1 MTSLSQVSNLPSGFA
16 WGPVLVALAVG
27 SDICEQ
33 QSVTVPGNLRPGGK
47 TGATLAVMTRNEARS
62 AALTSLLAVL
72 LVGFG
77 CRAGGS
83 LVDDDSSADDDAGG
97 GDDTGDDDS
106 ATSVPPRCDF
116 LANGGAETG
125 DTSGWTVTDGNFAA
139 VALQDGSYPE
149 PAAGTYQF
157 FAEQEPYSR
166 MVQTADLSKLAHQLG
181 GGGMYAHLSSQVRNW
196 NGSDAPSLELQAL
209 GPDGALLDSTQA
221 GPFLSAYW
229 QEQRVSLA
237 LPPATQT
244 LSVAVRGTRNSGS
257 DNDSY
262 FDELELC
269 VSDIAP
275 PKIDDL
281 RLGPWLGHPEPTAMT
296 VLWETHS
303 ATIGRLVYG
312 EDPEPSLV
320 AQETTASQHHEL
332 RLMGLSP
339 DSTVHFRLEGD
350 GLLSKTWSFRT
361 PPASAAAMSF
371 VAWADN
377 QNGPATFHALAAQ
390 MAVLQPDLAVS
401 AGDIVQNGYEENYQG
416 QFLGPLRDLAPSVP
430 ILVAAGNHEYYGDL
444 DANLFD
450 LHVAQPADEH
460 CFSVVW
466 GDTWFLF
473 LDSELS
479 VGPGSPQYQCIA
491 AALDEPAFAAA
502 GLRVAL
508 FHRPPRVEYWAGTCW
523 TGEAAVRDY
532 IEPMFEAAGV
542 DLVINGHNH
551 LYAYSP
557 PAFPGG
563 VTWVTTGGGGGG
575 IDGEDDFCTTWDEIE
590 FTSFEHHFL
599 HVQVDGTSVSVDA
612 IRTDGSVIHSFDL

>member
-1 MTSLSQVSNLPSGFA
+1 
-16 WGPVLVALAVG
+16 
-27 SDICEQ
+27 
-33 QSVTVPGNLRPGGK
+33 
-47 TGATLAVMTRNEARS
+47 
-62 AALTSLLAVL
+62 
-72 LVGFG
+72 
-77 CRAGGS
+77 
-83 LVDDDSSADDDAGG
+83 
-97 GDDTGDDDS
+97 
-106 ATSVPPRCDF
+106 
-116 LANGGAETG
+116 
-125 DTSGWTVTDGNFAA
+125 
-139 VALQDGSYPE
+139 
-149 PAAGTYQF
+149 
-157 FAEQEPYSR
+157 
-166 MVQTADLSKLAHQLG
+166 
-181 GGGMYAHLSSQVRNW
+181 
-196 NGSDAPSLELQAL
+196 
-209 GPDGALLDSTQA
+209 
-221 GPFLSAYW
+221 
-229 QEQRVSLA
+229 
-237 LPPATQT
+237 
-244 LSVAVRGTRNSGS
+244 
-257 DNDSY
+257 
-262 FDELELC
+262 
-269 VSDIAP
+269 
-275 PKIDDL
+275 
-281 RLGPWLGHPEPTAMT
+281 
-296 VLWETHS
+296 
-303 ATIGRLVYG
+303 
-312 EDPEPSLV
+312 
-320 AQETTASQHHEL
+320 
-332 RLMGLSP
+332 
-339 DSTVHFRLEGD
+339 
-350 GLLSKTWSFRT
+350 
-361 PPASAAAMSF
+361 MSF